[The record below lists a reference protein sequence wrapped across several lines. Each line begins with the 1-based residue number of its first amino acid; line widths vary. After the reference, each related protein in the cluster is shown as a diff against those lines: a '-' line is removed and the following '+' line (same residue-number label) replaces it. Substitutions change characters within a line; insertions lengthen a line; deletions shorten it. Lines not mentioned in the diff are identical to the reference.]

1 MSAEPRRVTKT
12 GVWTEWEGKVV
23 NGIFP
28 LRRFLGGSNHSAVF
42 LTEYKTQNIADVA
55 IKFVPADTLQTQAQ
69 QLVQWGAAAT
79 LSHPHL
85 IRIFDVGRCQLG
97 GREFL
102 FLVMEYAEQTLAEI
116 LPQRALSP
124 DEVREMLLPTLDALA
139 FLHRNHMVHGELKPS
154 NFLVVNDQLKL
165 ASDTVRPIGNSMSG
179 IVTTSLYDP
188 PELKDGVISTAG
200 DVWALGITLV
210 EALTQRTPA
219 WSDERSETASL
230 PAGFPAP
237 FVDTVRR
244 CLNPTPANRP
254 TVIELEAQYKPAP
267 QARVVPVP
275 QQPAREAQR
284 EATPQNSP
292 KRHVLLPT
300 IATVLLISLAVWVG
314 LRFFTKHSNSPQST
328 SGSAQADLQLPAAP
342 APATGASA
350 AATPAT
356 AASATA
362 APADAAPGARA
373 TGAPAA
379 AAPVGAAPARAALAP
394 AATAPAASSPVA
406 KSAESGSALSSPIS
420 RQPDQP
426 SFPAAATSPSV
437 LHQVSPDVP
446 QAIRDKIYGHINVTV
461 RVLVDPSGDVVGEFL
476 EHPGPSRYFAR
487 VAGDAAI
494 EWKFAPAD
502 SQGSRVWLIHFE
514 FDRDGVTADA
524 TAAQ

>member
-1 MSAEPRRVTKT
+1 MSAEPRRVTKPE
-12 GVWTEWEGKVV
+12 VWAQWESHVV

-42 LTEYKTQNIADVA
+42 LTEYKAQKVADVA
-55 IKFVPADTLQTQAQ
+55 IKFVPAETLQTQAQ

-85 IRIFDVGRCQLG
+85 LRIFDVGRCQVG
-97 GREFL
+97 GRDFL
-102 FLVMEYAEQTLAEI
+102 FLVMEYAEQTLAQI
-116 LPQRALSP
+116 LPQRALTC

-139 FLHRNHMVHGELKPS
+139 FLHRNQMVHGELKPS

-165 ASDTVRPIGNSMSG
+165 ASDTVRAAGNSMSG
-179 IVTTSLYDP
+179 IVTSLYDP
-188 PELKDGVISTAG
+188 PELRDGVISTAG

-219 WSDERSETASL
+219 WSDERPETAAL

-244 CLNPTPANRP
+244 CLNRTPANRP

-267 QARVVPVP
+267 PQAHVAPLP
-275 QQPAREAQR
+275 QPPAREASRQ
-284 EATPQNSP
+284 ATTQQNPP

-300 IATVLLISLAVWVG
+300 IATVLLISLAAWVG
-314 LRFFTKHSNSPQST
+314 LRFFPTHSNSPQST
-328 SGSAQADLQLPAAP
+328 SDAAQAQLQLPADPAAADPAATAPAAP
-342 APATGASA
+342 AP
-350 AATPAT
+350 
-356 AASATA
+356 
-362 APADAAPGARA
+362 
-373 TGAPAA
+373 
-379 AAPVGAAPARAALAP
+379 AAPARAALVPAAPAP
-394 AATAPAASSPVA
+394 AAPAPAAPSPTAKTAAPSS
-406 KSAESGSALSSPIS
+406 GLSTPIS
-420 RQPDQP
+420 RQPDQLSLP
-426 SFPAAATSPSV
+426 PAATSPSV
-437 LHQVSPDVP
+437 LHEVSPDVP
-446 QAIRDKIYGHINVTV
+446 QAIRAKIQGHINVTV

-487 VAGDAAI
+487 VAGDAAG

-502 SQGSRVWLIHFE
+502 TKGPRVWLLHFE
-514 FDRDGVTADA
+514 FDRNGVTADA

>member
-1 MSAEPRRVTKT
+1 MSAEPRRVTKPE
-12 GVWTEWEGKVV
+12 VWTQWESRVV

-28 LRRFLGGSNHSAVF
+28 LRRFLGGSNRSAVF
-42 LTEYKTQNIADVA
+42 LTEYKAQNLADVA
-55 IKFVPADTLQTQAQ
+55 IKFVPAETLQTQAQ

-85 IRIFDVGRCQLG
+85 LRIFDVGRCQFG

-102 FLVMEYAEQTLAEI
+102 FLVMEYAEQTLAQI

-139 FLHRNHMVHGELKPS
+139 FLHRNNMVHGELKPS

-165 ASDTVRPIGNSMSG
+165 ASDTVRPTSNSTTG
-179 IVTTSLYDP
+179 ILTTSLYDP

-200 DVWALGITLV
+200 DIWALGITLV

-219 WSDERSETASL
+219 WLDERSETASL

-244 CLNPTPANRP
+244 CLNRTPANRP

-267 QARVVPVP
+267 QAHLVPPP
-275 QQPAREAQR
+275 QPPAREAPR
-284 EATPQNSP
+284 EATPQQNPP
-292 KRHVLLPT
+292 KRHVLLPI
-300 IATVLLISLAVWVG
+300 IATVLLISAAVWVG
-314 LRFFTKHSNSPQST
+314 LRFFTKYSNSPQST
-328 SGSAQADLQLPAAP
+328 SDSSQAQLQLPAGP
-342 APATGASA
+342 AAEAGAGAGPATGAAPDPA
-350 AATPAT
+350 AAAALAT
-356 AASATA
+356 G
-362 APADAAPGARA
+362 AAPG
-373 TGAPAA
+373 PAA
-379 AAPVGAAPARAALAP
+379 AAPAPVRAALAP
-394 AATAPAASSPVA
+394 AAPAPAASSPIA
-406 KSAESGSALSSPIS
+406 TNAEPRSKLSSPVS

-426 SFPAAATSPSV
+426 SLPPAATSASV
-437 LHQVSPDVP
+437 LRQVSPDVP
-446 QAIRDKIYGHINVTV
+446 QAIRDKIRGHINVTV
-461 RVLVDPSGDVVGEFL
+461 RLLVDPSGDVVGEFL

-487 VAGDAAI
+487 VAGDAAG

-502 SQGSRVWLIHFE
+502 TQASRVWLLHFE
-514 FDRDGVTADA
+514 FVREGVTVDA